1 MTTLDRTAVP
11 RRGNADRV
19 KKGLVSGKFTALLI
33 LLPPALIL
41 FSLFV
46 ILPLADAVYYS
57 GFSWNGYG
65 APSDFVGS
73 QNYQRLLD
81 HSVFHT
87 ALWNTAK
94 LILVSLLIQM
104 PLALG
109 LALLVYRKTPTNTLF
124 RLVFFLPYIL
134 AEVAA
139 GSSGAL
145 FLTATTALPVRCCMP
160 WARSRYM
167 YWPTTSGRFRRL

>member
-104 PLALG
+104 P
-109 LALLVYRKTPTNTLF
+109 
-124 RLVFFLPYIL
+124 
-134 AEVAA
+134 
-139 GSSGAL
+139 
-145 FLTATTALPVRCCMP
+145 
-160 WARSRYM
+160 WH
-167 YWPTTSGRFRRL
+167 WD